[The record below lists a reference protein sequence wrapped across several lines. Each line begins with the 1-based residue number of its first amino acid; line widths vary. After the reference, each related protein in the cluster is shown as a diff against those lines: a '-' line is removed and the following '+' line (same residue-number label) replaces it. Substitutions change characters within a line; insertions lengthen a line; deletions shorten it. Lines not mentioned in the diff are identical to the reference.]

1 MLARRRAPPDALLTE
16 AGRWI
21 LTPQIAENMA
31 AGRRQKTQPRASSR
45 IFLLSMISLL
55 LPEFFAFA
63 ISFAQAFGLSLD

>member
-1 MLARRRAPPDALLTE
+1 MAHQRACQNALLTG

-31 AGRRQKTQPRASSR
+31 ADRRQKTQPRASSR
-45 IFLLSMISLL
+45 IFLLNMISLL

>member
-1 MLARRRAPPDALLTE
+1 MARQRECQDALLTG
-16 AGRWI
+16 ADRWI
-21 LTPQIAENMA
+21 FTPQIAENMDA
-31 AGRRQKTQPRASSR
+31 SRRQKTQPRASSR

>member
-1 MLARRRAPPDALLTE
+1 MD
-16 AGRWI
+16 
-21 LTPQIAENMA
+21 